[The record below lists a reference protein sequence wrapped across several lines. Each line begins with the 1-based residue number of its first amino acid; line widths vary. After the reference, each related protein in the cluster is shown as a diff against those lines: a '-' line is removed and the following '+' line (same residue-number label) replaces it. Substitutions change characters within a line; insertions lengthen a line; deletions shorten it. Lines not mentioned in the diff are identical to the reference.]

1 MSNKLSRLALVV
13 DDDPIIRMDAGDI
26 LTDAGFQTQEASNVS
41 EALEMLE
48 TMGDDIQ
55 LLFTD
60 VQMPGD
66 QNGFDLA
73 RKCATRWPHISMVVA
88 SGQLSPKADELPKQ
102 AAFISKPFSAQVVYD
117 RLQQILPEQQQ
128 PEPLKQATST

>member
-41 EALEMLE
+41 EALGMLE

-73 RKCATRWPHISMVVA
+73 RKCATRWPHISIVVA

-128 PEPLKQATST
+128 TEPLKQATST

>member
-1 MSNKLSRLALVV
+1 
-13 DDDPIIRMDAGDI
+13 
-26 LTDAGFQTQEASNVS
+26 
-41 EALEMLE
+41 MLE

>member
-1 MSNKLSRLALVV
+1 MAEEPSQFALVV
-13 DDDPIIRMDAGDI
+13 DDDPMIRMDAADI
-26 LTDAGFQTQEASNVS
+26 LSDAGFQTHEAANVS

-48 TMGDDIQ
+48 EAGGDIQ

-73 RKCATRWPHISMVVA
+73 RECATRWPHISMVVA
-88 SGQLSPKADELPKQ
+88 SGQLSPKADELPEQ

-117 RLQQILPEQQQ
+117 RLQHLLPEQEQ
-128 PEPLKQATST
+128 PEALKQAAPH